1 MPGLEAFVRSVG
13 HWTTLLRSSIIALS
27 LFFILAVAAQANER
41 MSVKAEIANVRS
53 GPGIADP
60 MLWQVERYHPLLV
73 IEKKEGWYRFKDF
86 EGDEGWISATLLD
99 TTPTVIVKV
108 ARSNV
113 RTGPGTEYPVKFTA
127 ERGIPFKILRTQGD
141 WIEIEHGDG
150 DKGWIAK
157 TLVW

>member
-1 MPGLEAFVRSVG
+1 MLMGRLGFCIFFMSAF
-13 HWTTLLRSSIIALS
+13 LIP
-27 LFFILAVAAQANER
+27 AVVAQAAER
-41 MSVKAEIANVRS
+41 MSVMAEIANVRS
-53 GPGIADP
+53 GPGVADP
-60 MLWQVERYHPLLV
+60 MMWQVEKYHPLII
-73 IEKKEGWYRFKDF
+73 IEKKDGWYRFKDF
-86 EGDEGWISATLLD
+86 EGDEGWISGALLD

-113 RTGPGTEYPVKFTA
+113 RTGPGKDYPVKFMA